1 MTMRQRL
8 LRSAQV
14 ASLILVLI
22 TLFQVLVELRVV
34 ASLLT
39 GVPIRH
45 IREIERLA
53 QKAERGEPLNPYEV
67 DRLAFF
73 IKECEP
79 YRHTAL
85 IALWHMGCPEKP
97 DSRWRQILGDLLD
110 DPDRFARHISLVLL
124 WNCGDPK
131 VKQVAQKMLNDPY
144 ESVRQ
149 TAQMILREQR

>member
-8 LRSAQV
+8 IRLAQIAIGIFV
-14 ASLILVLI
+14 VI
-22 TLFQVLVELRVV
+22 TLFQVLVQLRVV

-53 QKAERGEPLNPYEV
+53 QKAERGEPLSPHEV

-73 IKECEP
+73 VKEYEP
-79 YRHTAL
+79 YRHTVL

-97 DSRWRQILGDLLD
+97 ASKWRQTLGDLLD
-110 DPDRFARHISLVLL
+110 DPDRFARHISLLLL

-131 VKQVAQKMLNDPY
+131 AKQVAAKMLNDPDKR
-144 ESVRQ
+144 VRQ